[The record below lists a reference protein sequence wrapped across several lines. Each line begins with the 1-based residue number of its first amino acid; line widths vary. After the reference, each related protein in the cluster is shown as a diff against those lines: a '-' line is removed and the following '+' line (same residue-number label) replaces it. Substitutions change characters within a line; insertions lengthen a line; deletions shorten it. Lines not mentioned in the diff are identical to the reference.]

1 MDKVTELLS
10 NPAIRA
16 GLSAV
21 SPSLSLGVEAVLAI
35 VSSLRRKPGVDELLA
50 IIDDKLAKALRE
62 LATKNPPFFYKRELE
77 IRAHQL
83 LEIVME
89 WEKVR

>member
-1 MDKVTELLS
+1 MDRVTELLS
-10 NPAIRA
+10 NPVIRA
-16 GLSAV
+16 GLTTI
-21 SPSLSLGVEAVLAI
+21 SPSLGLGVEAALVV
-35 VSSLRRKPGVDELLA
+35 VSSLRRKPGVAELLD
-50 IIDDKLAKALRE
+50 IIDDKLAKILRE
-62 LATKNPPFFYKRELE
+62 LATGNPPFFYKRELE

>member
-1 MDKVTELLS
+1 MDRVTELLS
-10 NPAIRA
+10 NPTIRA

-21 SPSLSLGVEAVLAI
+21 SPSIGLGVEAALVVI
-35 VSSLRRKPGVDELLA
+35 SSLRRKPGVAELLD
-50 IIDDKLAKALRE
+50 IIDAKLAKILKE
-62 LATKNPPFFYKRELE
+62 IATGNPPHFYKRELE
-77 IRAHQL
+77 IRALQL